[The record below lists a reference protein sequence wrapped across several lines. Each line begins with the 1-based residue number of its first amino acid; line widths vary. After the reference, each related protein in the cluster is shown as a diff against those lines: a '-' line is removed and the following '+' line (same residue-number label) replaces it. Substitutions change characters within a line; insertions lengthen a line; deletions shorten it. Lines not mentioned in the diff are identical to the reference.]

1 MNLLNRKLRTVER
14 WFDGDVSCEREAKA
28 LIASDPECAAHVE
41 ALQYMR
47 TGSQLLALRPSIQPA
62 QFPAFMDGILER
74 IEPPRRHYRGLLTAV
89 SAVAASLIAA
99 ISIFVMA
106 TPTHENVSAEVEQVD
121 TFIEGAEVGYYNT
134 GDGSMTVW
142 VDIPEG
148 DLP

>member
-1 MNLLNRKLRTVER
+1 MNLLNRKFKTVEQ
-14 WFDGDVSCEREAKA
+14 WFDGDMSCEREAKA
-28 LIASDPECAAHVE
+28 LIANDPECAAHVE
-41 ALQYMR
+41 TLQYLR
-47 TGSQLLALRPSIQPA
+47 TGSQLLAQRPSIASA
-62 QFPAFMDGILER
+62 QFPAFMDGIRER
-74 IEPPRRHYRGLLTAV
+74 LEPPRRHYRGLLTAV
-89 SAVAASLIAA
+89 SAAAASLIVA

-106 TPTHENVSAEVEQVD
+106 TPAPENVSAEVEQVH